1 MRIIEPSIM
10 GELEESELSVSERE
24 NGLKERERESTK
36 RIEGERARKGLKEKE
51 TTKRIKGERESMT
64 RIEREST
71 KKTETERERE
81 RARTKKYESVQC

>member
-1 MRIIEPSIM
+1 M
-10 GELEESELSVSERE
+10 
-24 NGLKERERESTK
+24 
-36 RIEGERARKGLKEKE
+36 KEKE

-81 RARTKKYESVQC
+81 RERAQRSMRVYNVN